1 MALPAFSTLASA
13 TEPRLDELALAIAAE
28 FGEVDVARALE
39 QLDAFGTEIAAA
51 LSDSPRAPHREAA
64 ACRLVLGDRCGFKGD
79 RRDYGTP
86 ANSMLDE
93 VIARRTGLPITL
105 SIVYVEAA
113 RRAGVELAGVGL
125 PGHFVVGHFRPA
137 PPLLLD
143 PFNGGAVI
151 HEDHPPQLVRP
162 WSPHEIATRMLNNLV
177 VSYTERGDLGRA
189 MRASDMRLELPAD
202 DATRAH
208 QMLERTKLLARLN

>member
-13 TEPRLDELALAIAAE
+13 PDPRLDELALAIAAE
-28 FGEVDVARALE
+28 FGEVDDAHALE

-64 ACRLVLGDRCGFKGD
+64 ATRLVLADRCGFTGD
-79 RRDYGTP
+79 RREYGTP
-86 ANSMLDE
+86 VNSMLDK
-93 VIARRTGLPITL
+93 VIDRRRGLPITL
-105 SIVYVEAA
+105 SIVYVEAG

-143 PFNGGAVI
+143 PFNGGSVI
-151 HEDHPPQLVRP
+151 SDDHPPQLVRP
-162 WSPHEIATRMLNNLV
+162 WTPHEIATRMLNNLV
-177 VSYTERGDLGRA
+177 VSYSERGDLSRA
-189 MRASDMRLELPAD
+189 LHASDMRLELPAD

-208 QMLERTKLLARLN
+208 QMLERTRLLAMLN